1 MHRTKSPDRAMRARR
16 LAAPFPGTKADPF
29 EECSMLDV
37 LMVALALGFFAVS
50 VGYAY
55 ACDRL

>member
-1 MHRTKSPDRAMRARR
+1 MSGPIA
-16 LAAPFPGTKADPF
+16 PF
-29 EECSMLDV
+29 EENSMLDV
-37 LMVALALGFFAVS
+37 LMIALALAFFAVS

>member
-1 MHRTKSPDRAMRARR
+1 MGQSVRSAVAPMPEPN
-16 LAAPFPGTKADPF
+16 LA
-29 EECSMLDV
+29 ESSMLDV